1 MLRSSWIQSI
11 VGQRGCLKL
20 PVSADITVQR
30 QYTIDFDRLDDAVEF
45 LDGFDLPD
53 SLTADFYTDD
63 SFV

>member
-1 MLRSSWIQSI
+1 M
-11 VGQRGCLKL
+11 
-20 PVSADITVQR
+20 TVQR